1 MTKNLLLLLTCLFFS
16 FLCGKT
22 VAKEVLFINEI
33 VASNNSGIADATGAR
48 EDWFEIYNPTDH
60 VIDIAGYFLSD
71 KPGTP
76 NKYQMPTGSSLTKIP
91 SKGFIVI
98 WASGVPARG
107 ALHVSFSLA
116 KDGEDVVIS
125 SPDLELIDLVTFE
138 AQQDDVSYGRSPDG
152 TSNFVN
158 YSAPSPGRSNSTG
171 TTQLPTLAPPVF
183 SASSG
188 FKSSGFSLSI
198 THPEPGVT
206 IRYSIDGSDPQ
217 NNNNLNF
224 WAYKNRYN
232 ENGTTSEQQQA
243 QGLGAGLSTDGFSS
257 TVYQGPISITDRS
270 TADNKVSLKNT
281 TFSVNPQVPS
291 AKIYKGTVVRVKVFK
306 NGFNPSETVTK
317 TYFINNGG
325 VSKYPVPVLSLATT
339 ETSLFEYNTGIYTPG
354 ITFDKFRASNPTTPA
369 SICTFANFSWAGDD
383 WQRDGNIEY
392 FDNNNPVLN
401 QQIGFRLHGG
411 CTRSLRQKTLRLY
424 SDTEFNYSIFP
435 ENPTLYPKRILLRN
449 SGNDT
454 PLTMLRDSYFQNLVR
469 HLPFDTQLS
478 RPSILFINSEYWGI
492 HNITERYDKFYL
504 KKKYGV
510 DEDKV
515 DIISVEGSEVEEGD
529 IVKYN
534 EFLDF
539 VNNNSL
545 AVAANYNTLK
555 TMIDLEN
562 YTDYQISEIYSGNGD
577 WPFKNMRLWR
587 YKTTINDPNA
597 SSYEDGKWRWM
608 LFDTDLSMTNPS
620 GNSIAGATNAP
631 AAGPMAIV
639 LKKLLENPDYKIYF
653 TNRIADLLNTTF
665 LPSRASAL
673 LEEIKAQYTPLM
685 PDHIVRWGAP
695 ASMNSWNQNVDV
707 VKSFVLQRPP
717 FYRDH
722 VRALYGAA
730 LADFNLVVDV
740 SGSSQGFVKVN
751 TIDIAPSTVGI
762 NANSYPWTGIYFQTI
777 PVQLSAVPKDGFH
790 FVRWEGPN
798 GTTNTNPVLTITA
811 TTSAAQSYK
820 AIFSTG
826 ALPVVLK
833 SFNAK
838 RDQNKVKILWETTAE
853 INNDYFEIERS
864 ADVKSW
870 KSIGRVEG
878 FSTTTIQ
885 QTYGLTDEQPLPN
898 INYYRLKQVD
908 LDGTLTYSR
917 AVAVDMGIFNLTN
930 FWPNPVDE
938 ILNISVDTS
947 LPWTKY
953 AITDINGT
961 IVSFD
966 QKIMTANAI
975 QIPVSKLRTGTY
987 IILLTNDEGK
997 SESVKFVKQ

>member
-1 MTKNLLLLLTCLFFS
+1 MTKNLAFLFTCLLFT
-16 FLCGKT
+16 FLHQT
-22 VAKEVLFINEI
+22 ASAKEVLFINEI
-33 VASNNSGIADATGAR
+33 VASNNTGLIDGTGAH

-60 VIDIAGYFLSD
+60 IIDIAGYYLSD

-98 WASGVPARG
+98 WASSTPSRG
-107 ALHVSFSLA
+107 PLHVSFSLA
-116 KDGEDVVIS
+116 QGGEDVVIS
-125 SPDLELIDLVTFE
+125 SPTLELIDAVTFG
-138 AQQDDVSYGRSPDG
+138 AQQDDISYGRSPDG
-152 TSNFVN
+152 TANFVN
-158 YSAPSPGRSNSTG
+158 YSKPSPGKSNSTG
-171 TTQLPTLAPPVF
+171 VTQLPTLAPPILSV
-183 SASSG
+183 SSG
-188 FKSSGFSLSI
+188 FKGSPFSLAI
-198 THPEPGVT
+198 THPESGVI
-206 IRYSIDGSDPQ
+206 IRYSLDGSDPQ
-217 NNNNLNF
+217 NTESFNF

-232 ENGTTSEQQQA
+232 ENGTPAEQQQA
-243 QGLGAGLSTDGFSS
+243 QGLGAGLSTEGFTS
-257 TVYQGPISITDRS
+257 TVYQNPITITDRS
-270 TADNKVSLKNT
+270 TADNRVSLKNT
-281 TFSVNPQVPS
+281 TFTVNPQVPS

-306 NGFNPSETVTK
+306 AGFNPSETVSR

-354 ITFDKFRASNPTTPA
+354 ITYDQFRASNPTTPA
-369 SICTFANFSWAGDD
+369 SVCTFANFSWAGDD

-435 ENPTLYPKRILLRN
+435 ENPTLFPKRLLLRN

-454 PLTMLRDSYFQNLVR
+454 YLTMLRDSYFQNLVR

-478 RPSILFINSEYWGI
+478 RPSVLFINSEYWGI

-515 DIISVEGSEVEEGD
+515 DIMSVEGSEVEEGD

-534 EFLDF
+534 EFLAF

-555 TMIDLEN
+555 TIIDLEN

-587 YKTTINDPNA
+587 YKTAAYDPNA
-597 SSYEDGKWRWM
+597 SFYEDGRWRWM
-608 LFDTDLSMTNPS
+608 LFDTDLSMSNPS
-620 GNSIAGATNAP
+620 GNTLQGASNAP

-653 TNRIADLLNTTF
+653 TNRVADLLNTTF

-673 LEEIKAQYTPLM
+673 LDQIKAQYTPLM
-685 PDHIVRWGAP
+685 PEHIVRWGAP
-695 ASMNSWNQNVDV
+695 GDMNSWNQNVDV
-707 VKSFVLQRPP
+707 VKNFVSQRPP
-717 FYRDH
+717 YYRDH
-722 VRALYGAA
+722 IRTLYGAA
-730 LADFNLVVDV
+730 LANYNLTVDV
-740 SGSSQGFVKVN
+740 SDAAQGYVKVN
-751 TIDIAPSTVGI
+751 TIDILPATVGI
-762 NANSYPWTGIYFQTI
+762 PATPYPWTGIYFQTI
-777 PVQLSAVPKDGFH
+777 PVKLTAVAKTGFH
-790 FVRWEGPN
+790 FVRWEDKN
-798 GTTNTNPVLTITA
+798 GVSTTDPVLTV
-811 TTSAAQSYK
+811 TSATAALNYK
-820 AIFSTG
+820 AYFSTG
-826 ALPVVLK
+826 PLPVVLK

-838 RDQNKVKILWETTAE
+838 RDQNQVKVTWETTSE
-853 INNDYFEIERS
+853 TNNDYFEIERS

-870 KSIGRVEG
+870 KSIGRVKG
-878 FSTTTIQ
+878 LSASVSQ
-885 QTYGLTDEQPLPN
+885 QTYHLTDEQPLPN
-898 INYYRLKQVD
+898 TGYYRLKQVD

-917 AVAVDMGIFNLTN
+917 AVSVDMGINNLTN
-930 FWPNPVDE
+930 LWPNPVSE
-938 ILNISVDTS
+938 MLNISIDQS

-961 IVSFD
+961 IVSSE
-966 QKIMTANAI
+966 QKVVTSKTI
-975 QIPVSKLRTGTY
+975 QIPVSKLRTGMY
-987 IILLTNDEGK
+987 IIQLTDANGRT
-997 SESVKFVKQ
+997 ESVRFVKQ

>member
-1 MTKNLLLLLTCLFFS
+1 MTKNLAILLTCLLFS
-16 FLCGKT
+16 LLHKT
-22 VAKEVLFINEI
+22 AIAKEVLFVNEI
-33 VASNNSGIADATGAR
+33 VASNNTGITDATGAH

-76 NKYQMPTGSSLTKIP
+76 NKYQMPTGSALTKIP

-98 WASGVPARG
+98 WASGVPSRG
-107 ALHVSFSLA
+107 ALHVSFSLS

-125 SPDLELIDLVTFE
+125 SPELELIDDVTFG
-138 AQQDDVSYGRSPDG
+138 AIGDDVSYGRSPDG
-152 TSNFVN
+152 ATSLVN
-158 YSAPSPGRSNSTG
+158 YSTPSPGKSNATG

-188 FKSSGFSLSI
+188 FKGSAFLLTI

-206 IRYSIDGSDPQ
+206 IRYTLDGSDPQ

-224 WAYKNRYN
+224 WAYKNKYN
-232 ENGTTSEQQQA
+232 ENGTAAQEQQA
-243 QGLGAGLSTDGFSS
+243 QGLGQGLSTDGYSS
-257 TVYQGPISITDRS
+257 TVYQNPISITDRS
-270 TADNKVSLKNT
+270 TAENKVSLKNT
-281 TFSVNPQVPS
+281 TFTVNPQVPS
-291 AKIYKGTVVRVKVFK
+291 SKIYKGTVVRVKVFK
-306 NGFNPSETVTK
+306 SGFNPSETVTK

-354 ITFDKFRASNPTTPA
+354 ITFDKFRAANPTTPA
-369 SICTFANFSWAGDD
+369 EVCTFANFSWAGDD

-510 DEDKV
+510 DEDEV

-529 IVKYN
+529 ITKYN
-534 EFLDF
+534 EFLNF

-545 AVAANYNTLK
+545 ADAANYNTLK
-555 TMIDLEN
+555 TIIDLEN
-562 YTDYQISEIYSGNGD
+562 YTDYQISEIYSANGD

-587 YKTTINDPNA
+587 YKTAGSNPTA
-597 SSYEDGKWRWM
+597 SFYEDGRWRWM
-608 LFDTDLSMTNPS
+608 LYDTDLGLTNPGS
-620 GNSIAGATNAP
+620 NSLLGASNAP

-639 LKKLLENPDYKIYF
+639 LKKLLQNPDYKIYF
-653 TNRIADLLNTTF
+653 TNRLADLLNTTF

-673 LEEIKAQYTPLM
+673 LDQIKAQYTPLM
-685 PDHIVRWGAP
+685 PDHIARWGAP
-695 ASMNSWNQNVDV
+695 GDMNNWNQNVDV
-707 VKSFVLQRPP
+707 IKTFVSQRPP
-717 FYRDH
+717 SFRDH
-722 VRALYGAA
+722 VRTLYGAA
-730 LADFNLVVDV
+730 LANFNLTVDV
-740 SGSSQGFVKVN
+740 SDAAQGYVKIN
-751 TIDIAPSTVGI
+751 TLDIVPETVGVP
-762 NANSYPWTGIYFQTI
+762 ATPYPWTGIYFQTI
-777 PVQLSAVPKDGFH
+777 PVKLTAVAKSGFH
-790 FVRWEGPN
+790 FVRWEDKN
-798 GTTNTNPVLTITA
+798 GVSTTDPVLTV
-811 TTSAAQSYK
+811 TSATAALNYK
-820 AIFSTG
+820 AFFSAG
-826 ALPVVLK
+826 PLPVVLK

-838 RDQNKVKILWETTAE
+838 KDQSQVKISWETTSE
-853 INNDYFEIERS
+853 TNNDYFEIERS

-870 KSIGRVEG
+870 TSIGRIKG
-878 FSTTTIQ
+878 FSSSTARQ
-885 QTYGLTDEQPLPN
+885 AYKLTDEQPLPN
-898 INYYRLKQVD
+898 ISYYRLKQVD

-917 AVAVDMGIFNLTN
+917 AVSVDMGTLNLTN
-930 FWPNPVDE
+930 FWPNPVSE
-938 ILNISVDTS
+938 TLNIALDQAI
-947 LPWTKY
+947 PWTKY

-961 IVSFD
+961 IVKSE
-966 QKIMTANAI
+966 QKVMTTNAI
-975 QIPVSKLRTGTY
+975 QIPVSKLNRGMY
-987 IILLTNDEGK
+987 IIQLTNDEGRT
-997 SESVKFVKQ
+997 ESVRFLKQ